1 MGEGEA
7 GSGSVALDAGWVRV
21 GSSVGGVVRAARM
34 ASSDSRS
41 IKVGGDV
48 AEAEESAVAAGAG
61 AAVEVAGES
70 SVSSDVDVDAASSA
84 SVVATL

>member
-7 GSGSVALDAGWVRV
+7 GSGSVALDAGSVRV
-21 GSSVGGVVRAARM
+21 GSSVGVVVRAARM

-48 AEAEESAVAAGAG
+48 AEAEESAVAAGEG
-61 AAVEVAGES
+61 AAVEAGRES
-70 SVSSDVDVDAASSA
+70 TSSDVDVDAASSA